1 MVVELWTSAFCAP
14 CRSARRV
21 VQRAAD
27 LVPALRA
34 VEVDVAADVE
44 RAAAE
49 GISGTPT
56 VVLRDA
62 DGREVFR
69 AAGVP
74 TLPQLLAAVA
84 GALPRSAVT

>member
-21 VQRAAD
+21 VQRAAE
-27 LVPALRA
+27 LVPELRP

-49 GISGTPT
+49 GITGTPT
-56 VVLRDA
+56 VVLRDG

-74 TLPQLLAAVA
+74 TLPQLLSAVA
-84 GALPRSAVT
+84 STLPTRT

>member
-1 MVVELWTSAFCAP
+1 MVELWTSAFCAP

-27 LVPALRA
+27 LVPALRTI
-34 VEVDVAADVE
+34 EVDVADHVE

-49 GISGTPT
+49 GIAGTPT
-56 VVLRDA
+56 VLLRDG

-69 AAGVP
+69 ATGAP

-84 GALPRSAVT
+84 GALPRTGVT